1 MLRRLL
7 VPLLLLAPAAALANP
22 SRITT
27 FDPPPPGVA
36 YDQYRE
42 RWAGGSNSLPYG
54 LGDAASVL
62 NHARDMTSVTRAMD
76 AMSARGFLRRPQW
89 DIGLTRD
96 GYSCAVISF
105 EKPGFDPAA
114 QGSQQPAVLVITKSY
129 EVPDV
134 GYRPTTQ
141 VLGCTL
147 RDSCGTFT
155 FASEACD
162 SVFAIVGVPSVGPL
176 AAVETGAE
184 ADATVGSGW
193 SRDDESFIYRYSAYD
208 PADNGT
214 WNTYISP
221 GMRYLLEQEAKQL
234 MVGARI
240 GAVGGAINAITS
252 GKATWA
258 TLALNVSL
266 GTLYGMYCAD
276 AAFWLNPPDTSQVGR

>member
-1 MLRRLL
+1 VLRRLL
-7 VPLLLLAPAAALANP
+7 VPLLLLVPAAAIANP

-27 FDPPPPGVA
+27 YDPPVEGVA

-42 RWAGGSNSLPYG
+42 RWRGGSNSLPYG

-62 NHARDMTSVTRAMD
+62 DHARDMTCVTHAMD
-76 AMSARGFLRRPQW
+76 EMSARGFLRRPLW

-105 EKPGFDPAA
+105 EKPGFDPVA

-129 EVPDV
+129 EVSDV

-155 FASEACD
+155 FASDACD
-162 SVFAIVGVPSVGPL
+162 SVFAVVGVPSVGSL
-176 AAVETGAE
+176 DALETGTE
-184 ADATVGSGW
+184 AGAAVGSGW

-221 GMRYLLEQEAKQL
+221 GMRYLYEQEARAVML
-234 MVGARI
+234 GAKL
-240 GAVGGAINAITS
+240 GAIGGVANALTS
-252 GKATWA
+252 GKMTWA
-258 TLALNVSL
+258 TLALNVSVCM
-266 GTLYGMYCAD
+266 LYGVLCAD
-276 AAFWLNPPDTSQVGR
+276 ATFWLNPPDTSRVGR